1 MKKFLLALFG
11 AAIVTGVALAQDAK
25 PPLHLAMA
33 GLAHDHAFGFLPR
46 LLGQTDVQ
54 LVGIVETNQDLI
66 ARYSKR
72 FHLAPEL
79 FYSSLEDLFAKTNVQ
94 AVAAFTS
101 VYDHAG
107 VVETCAEHGID
118 VMMEK
123 PLAANLEQAHAIEA
137 AAQKSGIQVIVN
149 YETTWYSG
157 NQAAYKMV
165 HDENKIGDI
174 REMVF
179 HDGHSGPK
187 EIGCSTNFLNWLTDP
202 ILNGGGAI
210 NDFGCY
216 GADIA
221 TWFMDGQKPLS
232 VTAVAQQIK
241 PNVYPKVEDTATIIL
256 KYPRAQV
263 ILQPSWNW
271 PFNIKDMQIFGKT
284 GYVMVPRSDTLLVR
298 TAGMETETEST
309 APGLSGL
316 EADPIAYL
324 AAVVRREIKPSGQSS
339 LGVNVTVIEILDAA
353 HRSVNEGKE
362 IHL

>member
-1 MKKFLLALFG
+1 
-11 AAIVTGVALAQDAK
+11 
-25 PPLHLAMA
+25 
-33 GLAHDHAFGFLPR
+33 
-46 LLGQTDVQ
+46 
-54 LVGIVETNQDLI
+54 
-66 ARYSKR
+66 
-72 FHLAPEL
+72 
-79 FYSSLEDLFAKTNVQ
+79 
-94 AVAAFTS
+94 
-101 VYDHAG
+101 
-107 VVETCAEHGID
+107 
-118 VMMEK
+118 
-123 PLAANLEQAHAIEA
+123 
-137 AAQKSGIQVIVN
+137 
-149 YETTWYSG
+149 
-157 NQAAYKMV
+157 
-165 HDENKIGDI
+165 
-174 REMVF
+174 
-179 HDGHSGPK
+179 
-187 EIGCSTNFLNWLTDP
+187 
-202 ILNGGGAI
+202 
-210 NDFGCY
+210 
-216 GADIA
+216 
-221 TWFMDGQKPLS
+221 MDGQKPLS